1 MYSLVDINEHSTAS
15 RRVLISIQSIEYGD
29 YLCERTHN
37 RTRKK
42 SRYRTAIENIIIHE
56 FELIQWNLSILL
68 AHVWLY
74 MISVP
79 IWIQKCTNTTVSKR
93 FNSSHCWLLQLQII
107 ISTNATVR
115 NLLQLTKEFL
125 HTSISLYSI
134 FTFSPIF
141 LWRDNLKCFCDR
153 TQFRYFLE
161 EKNWNRFH
169 FPYLVFYYSIFVL
182 SVARI
187 HIVKRSGNT
196 YPTAIVQNVIGVTC

>member
-161 EKNWNRFH
+161 EKKIEIASISHISSFIIQ
-169 FPYLVFYYSIFVL
+169 FSFYPSLGFTLLKGPVIRIRLL
-182 SVARI
+182 SF
-187 HIVKRSGNT
+187 KM
-196 YPTAIVQNVIGVTC
+196 